1 MSDCAKQYRE
11 YKRFCEV
18 VYSNINC
25 QINEIEFMNIDEIKE
40 FIKKVVKLKYR
51 SEKCVR
57 MRLEHRKNCISQ
69 DLQDQGHL
77 YAINKAK
84 KYVEICEESLKEL
97 YKRIKVLL
105 NEKNKKQES
114 EKVQL
119 RTPPNSPTKVVTKNK
134 RKKQLKKENE
144 HVKTETFEEFLE
156 ILDKITKEF
165 NETTNEQ
172 VIDEYSKWIVPV
184 TSLEREEVN
193 KINKIKQNFVD
204 NVSDSLYTFI
214 HEPQIK
220 IILEKVLVNLN
231 FEQLMDPSIINTFIL
246 STFLENIQISGIKN
260 LSDIISIS
268 SKFIEKDFEDIAIT
282 FKLHNRNKTFSIFS
296 SSFIYKILKSI
307 DGNKNRITS
316 TSDYLHKVKINLQ
329 DKNINVSEEDLID
342 ITKEISVMIC
352 STLLFLYTVHEIQ
365 SYISESLDD
374 NLLPI
379 IEININQI
387 NKIIESILIRRNLIK
402 IKTKT
407 KNVKKEITK
416 ELNIIMKRQNV
427 EEKYKNRFQNVI
439 TSHLCNID
447 KTIWLKNLETD
458 QVPTIDI
465 NKLSKY
471 QLEVLYYLLK
481 NMADSYVPLVKLIL
495 GPYLSIET

>member
-1 MSDCAKQYRE
+1 
-11 YKRFCEV
+11 
-18 VYSNINC
+18 
-25 QINEIEFMNIDEIKE
+25 
-40 FIKKVVKLKYR
+40 
-51 SEKCVR
+51 
-57 MRLEHRKNCISQ
+57 
-69 DLQDQGHL
+69 
-77 YAINKAK
+77 
-84 KYVEICEESLKEL
+84 
-97 YKRIKVLL
+97 
-105 NEKNKKQES
+105 
-114 EKVQL
+114 
-119 RTPPNSPTKVVTKNK
+119 
-134 RKKQLKKENE
+134 
-144 HVKTETFEEFLE
+144 
-156 ILDKITKEF
+156 
-165 NETTNEQ
+165 
-172 VIDEYSKWIVPV
+172 
-184 TSLEREEVN
+184 
-193 KINKIKQNFVD
+193 
-204 NVSDSLYTFI
+204 
-214 HEPQIK
+214 
-220 IILEKVLVNLN
+220 
-231 FEQLMDPSIINTFIL
+231 MDPSIINTFIL
-246 STFLENIQISGIKN
+246 STFLKNIQINGIKN

-402 IKTKT
+402 IKTTT

-458 QVPTIDI
+458 QVPTIDL
-465 NKLSKY
+465 NKVSKY
-471 QLEVLYYLLK
+471 QLDVLYYLLK

-495 GPYLSIET
+495 GPYFSIET